1 MSLLS
6 LLVLLAAQR
15 VQRLQRLQ
23 RLSPG
28 QGRVQDSR
36 ETREVDGMYERGNG
50 SGSSAAR
57 GSSLTLR
64 ASRTTSVASARL
76 LQLTDSS
83 GLRGPQGG
91 WSTPALGYALR
102 WPLFL
107 STSQKPLFDTPE
119 TPPLF
124 SGSNHRTTARLLS
137 ALHASGRVL
146 VCVACIVKRVAF
158 GCV

>member
-1 MSLLS
+1 M
-6 LLVLLAAQR
+6 
-15 VQRLQRLQ
+15 
-23 RLSPG
+23 
-28 QGRVQDSR
+28 QDSR

-64 ASRTTSVASARL
+64 TTRTTSVASARL

-124 SGSNHRTTARLLS
+124 SGSNHRTTARLLPGTACLWTRS
-137 ALHASGRVL
+137 RLCRMHRQARRIW
-146 VCVACIVKRVAF
+146 VCLT
-158 GCV
+158 GCVGMIVYDFQSWHGAD